1 MVMVMHSKRILKLS
15 NTLTLL
21 GLTANARV
29 AGAWGG
35 EPRQA
40 EDLAAVLDGGL
51 AAHRHALAHL
61 QPHPRPDHP
70 RRHLPAAAPRG
81 RGHGALNSGHSDR
94 VILSRYRYIFM
105 KFVYFRHISSIY
117 TT

>member
-15 NTLTLL
+15 NTLTLP

-29 AGAWGG
+29 AGARGG
-35 EPRQA
+35 ESRQA
-40 EDLAAVLDGGL
+40 EDLAAVLDGGV

-81 RGHGALNSGHSDR
+81 RGHGALNSEQT
-94 VILSRYRYIFM
+94 VILTRYRYIFM

>member
-15 NTLTLL
+15 NTLTLP

-29 AGAWGG
+29 AGARGG
-35 EPRQA
+35 ESRQA
-40 EDLAAVLDGGL
+40 EDLAAVLDGGV

-81 RGHGALNSGHSDR
+81 RRHGALNSEQSDTDP
-94 VILSRYRYIFM
+94 L
-105 KFVYFRHISSIY
+105 
-117 TT
+117 